1 MIILPDI
8 KTVRIGKR
16 GVSKEIIEEI
26 KNILKKYGIIKVK
39 ILKNF
44 RDLYD
49 YKREEVAKILA
60 KKTNSQIVEIRGFTI
75 LLSKKKKDLVS

>member
-1 MIILPDI
+1 VIILPDI

-16 GVSKEIIEEI
+16 GISKETIEEI